1 MFDWEGLCQKQ
12 KPFVNLMG
20 YADGHTVIWNVE
32 FLSLIHISE
41 PTRLR

>member
-12 KPFVNLMG
+12 RPLINLMG

-32 FLSLIHISE
+32 FE
-41 PTRLR
+41 